1 MTSISLRNIRCLL
14 SNYRHLRCLQ
24 QQQRYA
30 VTVTD
35 EYRPSTKSRSSL
47 KGVELL
53 RNPALNKG
61 MAFTL
66 EERQHM
72 GIHGLLP
79 PAILSQDIQAL
90 RVMINF
96 HRMNNDLD
104 RYSEL
109 MNLSDRN
116 EKLFYRVIAD
126 NLEELIP
133 IVYTPT
139 VGLACQKYGL
149 VFKRPRG
156 LFITIHDKGH
166 IYDILCNWT
175 EQHVKAIVVTDGE
188 RILGLGDLGA
198 FGMGIPVGKLQLYTA
213 IAGIPPQDCLPIM
226 LDVGTNNEEISS
238 NPLYI
243 GLRQKRVT
251 GKEYEEFLD
260 EFMEA
265 VVQRFGWN
273 CLVQFEDFASQ
284 NAYRLLER
292 YQKQFCTFN
301 DDIQGTAAVV
311 LAGLFGA
318 LRISGKKLI
327 ENTYLFVGA
336 GQAACGIADLIT
348 HAMIR
353 EGASEEEAKSRIW
366 MYDVHGLIV
375 DSGVKS
381 RPQGDLDGPKAP
393 YVKKG
398 KPIKDLTQVVD
409 FVKPTVLLGA
419 SGVGRLFHE
428 GVLKKMADINER
440 PVIFALSNPTSR
452 AECTAEEAYRE
463 TDGRCIF
470 ASGSPFKSVVYNGKT
485 FHPGQGN
492 NAYIFPAVALATV
505 ACAARHVEEDM
516 FLMAAQKLGSLVN
529 QEDLDDG
536 RVYPPVET
544 IHEVTIKIAAHLAEH
559 LYNTKKAWNYPEPEN
574 KEEFIRMQLYDT
586 SYEYFG
592 SKTWEW
598 PEKHS
603 KSRTVPTMDE
613 NIILDA

>member
-1 MTSISLRNIRCLL
+1 MSSILYRRLTPILSRSQQQINSRNIP
-14 SNYRHLRCLQ
+14 
-24 QQQRYA
+24 QRLA

-35 EYRPSTKSRSSL
+35 EYRPATKPRSSL

-61 MAFTL
+61 MAFSL

-79 PAILSQDIQAL
+79 PAIVSQDVQVY
-90 RVMINF
+90 RVMTNI
-96 HRMNNDLD
+96 RRAQDDLD
-104 RYSEL
+104 RYNEL
-109 MNLSDRN
+109 MNLSERN
-116 EKLFYRVIAD
+116 QKLFYRLIAD
-126 NLEELIP
+126 YLEELIP

-156 LFITIHDKGH
+156 LFITNHDRGH

-213 IAGIPPQDCLPIM
+213 IAGIPPQNCLPIM

-243 GLRQKRVT
+243 GLRQKRIR
-251 GKEYEEFLD
+251 GKEYDEFID
-260 EFMEA
+260 EFMSA

-273 CLVQFEDFASQ
+273 CLVQFEDFASN

-292 YQKQFCTFN
+292 YQQRYCTFN

-311 LAGLFGA
+311 LAGIIAA
-318 LRISGKKLI
+318 LRITNKRLCD
-327 ENTYLFVGA
+327 NTYLFVGA
-336 GQAACGIADLIT
+336 GQAACGIADLVT

-353 EGASEEEAKSRIW
+353 EGSTPEEARSKIW

-375 DSGVKS
+375 EG
-381 RPQGDLDGPKAP
+381 RPQGDLEGPKAP

-398 KPIKDLTQVVD
+398 KAIKDLSSVID
-409 FVKPTVLLGA
+409 YVKPTVLMGA
-419 SGVGRLFHE
+419 SGVARVFHD
-428 GVLKKMADINER
+428 GVLKKMSQVNER
-440 PVIFALSNPTSR
+440 PIIFALSNPTSR

-470 ASGSPFKSVVYNGKT
+470 ASGSPFKPVVYKDKT
-485 FHPGQGN
+485 FYPGQGN
-492 NAYIFPAVALATV
+492 NAYIFPSIALATI

-516 FLMAAQKLGSLVN
+516 FFMAAQKLGSLVS
-529 QEDLDDG
+529 EADLEAG
-536 RVYPPVET
+536 RVYPP
-544 IHEVTIKIAAHLAEH
+544 IPSIRQVTVKIAAHLAEH
-559 LYNTKKAWNYPEPEN
+559 LYKEKKAWNYPEPQD
-574 KEEFIRMQLYDT
+574 KEAFISMQLYDT
-586 SYEYFG
+586 SYQYFG
-592 SKTWEW
+592 PATWKW
-598 PEKHS
+598 PESHNKPRDIE
-603 KSRTVPTMDE
+603 KMDD
-613 NIILDA
+613 NIALDS

>member
-1 MTSISLRNIRCLL
+1 MTSVLVNQSRSCCLL
-14 SNYRHLRCLQ
+14 CKQLRLFPYSSI
-24 QQQRYA
+24 RSLSLTNKKST

-35 EYRPSTKSRSSL
+35 DFRASKPRGQI

-79 PAILSQDIQAL
+79 PAVLSQDIQAM

-96 HRMNNDLD
+96 HHDLD

-109 MNLSDRN
+109 MNLCERN

-126 NLEELIP
+126 NLEDLIP

-139 VGLACQKYGL
+139 EFLL
-149 VFKRPRG
+149 
-156 LFITIHDKGH
+156 LHLKGK
-166 IYDILCNWT
+166 N
-175 EQHVKAIVVTDGE
+175 KIVD
-188 RILGLGDLGA
+188 LSFQGLGDLGA

-213 IAGIPPQDCLPIM
+213 IAGIPPQHCLPVM
-226 LDVGTNNEEISS
+226 LDVGTNNEEISN

-251 GKEYEEFLD
+251 GKEYD
-260 EFMEA
+260 EFMDEFMDA

-273 CLVQFEDFASQ
+273 CLIQFEDFASH
-284 NAYRLLER
+284 NAYPLLEKYR
-292 YQKQFCTFN
+292 QNYCTFN

-318 LRISGKKLI
+318 LRITGKKLH
-327 ENTYLFVGA
+327 ENIFLFVGA
-336 GQAACGIADLIT
+336 GQAACGIADLVT
-348 HAMIR
+348 AAMTK
-353 EGASEEEAKSRIW
+353 EGIPIEEARSKIW

-375 DSGVKS
+375 ESNIKM
-381 RPQGDLDGPKAP
+381 RPQGDIEGPKAP

-398 KPIKDLTQVVD
+398 KPIKDLAAVVEY
-409 FVKPTVLLGA
+409 VKPTVMMGA

-428 GVLKKMADINER
+428 GVLRKMAQINER

-452 AECTAEEAYRE
+452 AECTASDAYHE

-470 ASGSPFKSVVYNGKT
+470 SSGSPFRPVVYKGKT

-492 NAYIFPAVALATV
+492 NAYIFPAIALAVV
-505 ACAARHVEEDM
+505 ACSARHVEEDM
-516 FLMAAQKLGSLVN
+516 FLLAAKHLGALVS
-529 QEDLDDG
+529 QEDLDSG
-536 RVYPPVET
+536 RVYPPIPT
-544 IHEVTIKIAAHLAEH
+544 IHEVTIKIATKLAEW
-559 LYNTKKAWNYPEPEN
+559 LYETKRAWNYPEPED
-574 KEEFIRMQLYDT
+574 KEAFIRMQLYDT

-592 SKTWEW
+592 PNTWKW
-598 PEKHS
+598 PAEATKPRS
-603 KSRTVPTMDE
+603 VPELNDE
-613 NIILDA
+613 AFTAS

>member
-1 MTSISLRNIRCLL
+1 MASALATKSRPCCLL
-14 SNYRHLRCLQ
+14 CKQLGLFSYSSIRSSSLSSKKST
-24 QQQRYA
+24 

-35 EYRPSTKSRSSL
+35 DFRASKPRGQI
-47 KGVELL
+47 KGIDLL

-79 PAILSQDIQAL
+79 SAVLSQDIQAM

-96 HRMNNDLD
+96 HHDLD

-109 MNLSDRN
+109 MNLCERN

-126 NLEELIP
+126 NLDELLP

-166 IYDILCNWT
+166 IYDVLCNWT
-175 EQHVKAIVVTDGE
+175 DQHVKAIVVTDGE

-198 FGMGIPVGKLQLYTA
+198 SGMGIPVGKLQLYTA
-213 IAGIPPQDCLPIM
+213 IAGIPPEHCLPIM
-226 LDVGTNNEEISS
+226 LDVGTNNEEISN

-251 GKEYEEFLD
+251 GKEYD
-260 EFMEA
+260 EFMDEFMDA

-273 CLVQFEDFASQ
+273 CLIQFEDFSSN
-284 NAYRLLER
+284 NAYRLLEKYR
-292 YQKQFCTFN
+292 QKYCTFN

-318 LRISGKKLI
+318 LRITGKKLH

-348 HAMIR
+348 TAMVK
-353 EGASEEEAKSRIW
+353 EGTSTEEARSKIW

-375 DSGVKS
+375 EG
-381 RPQGDLDGPKAP
+381 RPQRDIKGPKAS

-398 KPIKDLTQVVD
+398 KPIKDLAAVIGH
-409 FVKPTVLLGA
+409 VKPSVMMGA
-419 SGVGRLFHE
+419 SGVARLFHE
-428 GVLKKMADINER
+428 GVLRKMAQINER
-440 PVIFALSNPTSR
+440 PIIFALSNPTSR
-452 AECTAEEAYRE
+452 AECTA
-463 TDGRCIF
+463 
-470 ASGSPFKSVVYNGKT
+470 S
-485 FHPGQGN
+485 QGN
-492 NAYIFPAVALATV
+492 NAYIFPAIALAVV
-505 ACAARHVEEDM
+505 ACSARHVEEDM
-516 FLMAAQKLGSLVN
+516 FFLAAQHLGALVS
-529 QEDLDDG
+529 QEDLDSG
-536 RVYPPVET
+536 RVYPPIST
-544 IHEVTIKIAAHLAEH
+544 IQEVTVKIATKLAEW
-559 LYNTKKAWNYPEPEN
+559 LYETKRAWNYPEPLD
-574 KEEFIRMQLYDT
+574 KEAFIRMQLYDT
-586 SYEYFG
+586 SYDYFG
-592 SKTWEW
+592 PNTWKW
-598 PEKHS
+598 PEDATKP
-603 KSRTVPTMDE
+603 RNVPQLDDE
-613 NIILDA
+613 AWIPS

>member
-1 MTSISLRNIRCLL
+1 MASITNRHIRSVLSYYHYINIIK
-14 SNYRHLRCLQ
+14 H
-24 QQQRYA
+24 QRRST

-35 EYRPSTKSRSSL
+35 EYRPALKSRASI

-53 RNPALNKG
+53 RNPSFNKG
-61 MAFTL
+61 MAFSL

-79 PAILSQDIQAL
+79 PAVLSQDIQAL
-90 RVMINF
+90 RVMTNF
-96 HRMNNDLD
+96 DRAQDDLD
-104 RYSEL
+104 RYNEL
-109 MNLSDRN
+109 MNLSERN

-126 NLEELIP
+126 NLEKLIP
-133 IVYTPT
+133 VVYTPT

-166 IYDILCNWT
+166 IYDILSNWT

-213 IAGIPPQDCLPIM
+213 IAGIPPQNCLPIM

-238 NPLYI
+238 DPLYI
-243 GLRQKRVT
+243 GLKQKRVK
-251 GKEYEEFLD
+251 GKEYTEFLD

-273 CLVQFEDFASQ
+273 CLIQFEDFASH
-284 NAYRLLER
+284 NAHQLLER
-292 YQKQFCTFN
+292 YQKEYCTFN

-311 LAGLFGA
+311 LAGLIAA
-318 LRISGKKLI
+318 LRVTGKKLC

-336 GQAACGIADLIT
+336 GQASCGIADLVT
-348 HAMIR
+348 HAMVR
-353 EGASEEEAKSRIW
+353 EGLSPEEARSKIW

-375 DSGVKS
+375 QG
-381 RPQGDLDGPKAP
+381 RPQGDLNGPKAS

-398 KPIKDLTQVVD
+398 RAIKDLSSVID
-409 FVKPTVLLGA
+409 YVKPTVLMGA
-419 SGVGRLFHE
+419 SGVARLFHD
-428 GVLKKMADINER
+428 GVLRKMAQANER
-440 PVIFALSNPTSR
+440 PIIFALSNPTSR

-470 ASGSPFKSVVYNGKT
+470 ASGSPFKPVVYKDKT

-492 NAYIFPAVALATV
+492 NAYIFPAIALATI

-516 FLMAAQKLGSLVN
+516 FLIGAQKLGSLVT
-529 QEDLDDG
+529 EKDLDAG
-536 RVYPPVET
+536 RVYPPVPS
-544 IHEVTIKIAAHLAEH
+544 IHEVTVKIAAHLAEH
-559 LYNTKKAWNYPEPEN
+559 LYKQKKAWNYPEPEN
-574 KEEFIRMQLYDT
+574 KEDFIRMQLYDT
-586 SYEYFG
+586 SYQYFG
-592 SKTWEW
+592 PSTWKW
-598 PEKHS
+598 PEQHHKPRDIS
-603 KSRTVPTMDE
+603 SFDD
-613 NIILDA
+613 NIALDA

>member
-1 MTSISLRNIRCLL
+1 MSFSSLRGIRSVL
-14 SNYRHLRCLQ
+14 SYRQYIRYFQL
-24 QQQRYA
+24 QQRYL
-30 VTVTD
+30 VTITD

-61 MAFTL
+61 MGFTL

-79 PAILSQDIQAL
+79 PAVLSQEVQAL

-96 HRMNNDLD
+96 HRLNNDLD

-126 NLEELIP
+126 NIEELIP

-175 EQHVKAIVVTDGE
+175 ESQVKAIVVTDGE
-188 RILGLGDLGA
+188 RILGLGDLGT

-213 IAGIPPQDCLPIM
+213 IAGIPPQHCLPIM

-243 GLRQKRVT
+243 GLRQSRVT
-251 GKEYEEFLD
+251 GKEYDEFID
-260 EFMEA
+260 EFMDA
-265 VVQRFGWN
+265 VVQRFGWE
-273 CLVQFEDFASQ
+273 CLIQFEDFASH

-292 YQKQFCTFN
+292 YQKTYCTFN

-318 LRISGKKLI
+318 LRITNTRLI
-327 ENTYLFVGA
+327 DNTYLFVGA
-336 GQAACGIADLIT
+336 GQAACGIADLVT
-348 HAMIR
+348 HAMVR
-353 EGASEEEAKSRIW
+353 EGVSVEEARSKIW

-375 DSGVKS
+375 EG
-381 RPQGDLDGPKAP
+381 RTQGDLDGPKAS

-398 KPIKDLTQVVD
+398 KAIKDLAAVVD
-409 FVKPTVLLGA
+409 YVKPSILMGA

-428 GVLKKMADINER
+428 AVLKKMAQINER

-470 ASGSPFKSVVYNGKT
+470 ASGSPFKPVVYKDKT

-505 ACAARHVEEDM
+505 ACSARHVEEDM
-516 FLMAAQKLGSLVN
+516 FLIAAQKLGSLVN
-529 QEDLDDG
+529 EEDLNDG
-536 RVYPPVET
+536 RVYPPVPK
-544 IHEVTIKIAAHLAEH
+544 IHEVTVKIATHLAEH
-559 LYNTKKAWNYPEPEN
+559 LYATKKAWNYPEPEN

-592 SKTWEW
+592 PKTWKW
-598 PEKHS
+598 PEQHS
-603 KSRTVPTMDE
+603 TARTVPSVDE
-613 NIILDA
+613 NINLQS

>member
-1 MTSISLRNIRCLL
+1 MSFSSLRSVRSIL
-14 SNYRHLRCLQ
+14 SHQKYLRYFQ
-24 QQQRYA
+24 QQQRCL

-35 EYRPSTKSRSSL
+35 EYRGVSKSRSSL

-79 PAILSQDIQAL
+79 PAVLSQDVQTL

-96 HRMNNDLD
+96 RRLNDDLD

-126 NLEELIP
+126 NIEEIIP

-175 EQHVKAIVVTDGE
+175 EQQVKAIVVTDGE

-213 IAGIPPQDCLPIM
+213 IAGIPPQHCLPIM
-226 LDVGTNNEEISS
+226 LDVGTNNQEISS

-251 GKEYEEFLD
+251 GKEYDEFID

-265 VVQRFGWN
+265 VVQRFGWD
-273 CLVQFEDFASQ
+273 CLIQFEDFASH

-292 YQKQFCTFN
+292 YQKQYCTFN

-318 LRISGKKLI
+318 LRITNTKLVD
-327 ENTYLFVGA
+327 NTYLFVGA
-336 GQAACGIADLIT
+336 GQAACGIADLLA
-348 HAMIR
+348 HAMMR
-353 EGASEEEAKSRIW
+353 EGATQEEAASRIW

-375 DSGVKS
+375 EG
-381 RPQGDLDGPKAP
+381 RPQGDLEGPKSA
-393 YVKKG
+393 YMKKG
-398 KPIKDLTQVVD
+398 KSVKDLNAVVD
-409 FVKPTVLLGA
+409 YVKPSVLVGA
-419 SGVGRLFHE
+419 SGAGRLFHE
-428 GVLKKMADINER
+428 AVLKKMGEINER

-463 TDGRCIF
+463 TEGRCIF
-470 ASGSPFKSVVYNGKT
+470 ASGSPFKPVVYKDKT
-485 FHPGQGN
+485 FYPGQGN
-492 NAYIFPAVALATV
+492 NAYIFPAVSLATI

-516 FLMAAQKLGSLVN
+516 FLIAAQQLGSLVS
-529 QEDLDDG
+529 QADLDAG
-536 RVYPPVET
+536 RVYPPVPA
-544 IHEVTIKIAAHLAEH
+544 IHEVTVKIAAHLAEH
-559 LYNTKKAWNYPEPEN
+559 LYETKKAWNYPEPSD

-592 SKTWEW
+592 PKTWKW
-598 PEKHS
+598 PEQHS
-603 KSRTVPTMDE
+603 SARNVPSMDE
-613 NIILDA
+613 DVCLES

>member
-1 MTSISLRNIRCLL
+1 MSSIPLRNIRPIL
-14 SNYRHLRCLQ
+14 SYYQHIRFFQ
-24 QQQRYA
+24 QPQRYT

-35 EYRPSTKSRSSL
+35 EYRPSTKSRSSI

-79 PAILSQDIQAL
+79 PAVVSQDIQAL

-166 IYDILCNWT
+166 IYDILTNWT

-251 GKEYEEFLD
+251 GKEYDEFID

-273 CLVQFEDFASQ
+273 CLIQFEDFASQ

-292 YQKQFCTFN
+292 YQKEYCTFN

-318 LRISGKKLI
+318 LRITGKKLI
-327 ENTYLFVGA
+327 DNTFLFVGA
-336 GQAACGIADLIT
+336 GQAACGIADLVT

-353 EGASEEEAKSRIW
+353 EGASPEEARSKVW

-375 DSGVKS
+375 DS
-381 RPQGDLDGPKAP
+381 RPQGDLEGPKAP

-398 KPIKDLTQVVD
+398 KPIKDLTAVVD
-409 FVKPTVLLGA
+409 YVKPTVLLGA
-419 SGVGRLFHE
+419 SGVARLFHE
-428 GVLKKMADINER
+428 GVLKKMAKINER

-470 ASGSPFKSVVYNGKT
+470 ASGSPFKPVVHKDKT

-516 FLMAAQKLGSLVN
+516 FLIAAQKLGELVS
-529 QEDLDDG
+529 QEDLDEG
-536 RVYPPVET
+536 RVYPPVPA
-544 IHEVTIKIAAHLAEH
+544 IHEVTVKIATHLAEH
-559 LYNTKKAWNYPEPEN
+559 LYQTKKAWNYPEPQN

-592 SKTWEW
+592 PKTWKW
-598 PEKHS
+598 PEQHS
-603 KSRTVPTMDE
+603 SSRTVQSMDE
-613 NIILDA
+613 NIILDS

>member
-1 MTSISLRNIRCLL
+1 MSFSSLRSIRSVL
-14 SNYRHLRCLQ
+14 SYHRCIRYCQL
-24 QQQRYA
+24 QQRYL
-30 VTVTD
+30 VTITD

-47 KGVELL
+47 KGAELL
-53 RNPALNKG
+53 RNPSLNKG

-79 PAILSQDIQAL
+79 PAVLTQEVQAL

-96 HRMNNDLD
+96 HRLNNDLD

-126 NLEELIP
+126 NIEELIP

-175 EQHVKAIVVTDGE
+175 EPQVKAIVVTDGE

-213 IAGIPPQDCLPIM
+213 IAGIPPQHCLPIM

-243 GLRQKRVT
+243 GLRQNRVT
-251 GKEYEEFLD
+251 GKEYDEFID

-265 VVQRFGWN
+265 VVQRFGWE
-273 CLVQFEDFASQ
+273 CLIQFEDFASN

-292 YQKQFCTFN
+292 YQKTYCTFN

-318 LRISGKKLI
+318 LRITNTKLI
-327 ENTYLFVGA
+327 DNTYLFVGA
-336 GQAACGIADLIT
+336 GQAACGIADLVT
-348 HAMIR
+348 HAMVR
-353 EGASEEEAKSRIW
+353 EGASIEEARSKVW

-375 DSGVKS
+375 EG
-381 RPQGDLDGPKAP
+381 RPQGDLDGPKAS

-398 KPIKDLTQVVD
+398 KALKDLAGVVD
-409 FVKPTVLLGA
+409 HVKPSILMGV
-419 SGVGRLFHE
+419 SGGGRLFHE
-428 GVLKKMADINER
+428 GVLKKMAQINER

-470 ASGSPFKSVVYNGKT
+470 ASGSPFKPVVYKDKT

-516 FLMAAQKLGSLVN
+516 FLIAAQVN
-529 QEDLDDG
+529 
-536 RVYPPVET
+536 
-544 IHEVTIKIAAHLAEH
+544 
-559 LYNTKKAWNYPEPEN
+559 EN
-574 KEEFIRMQLYDT
+574 
-586 SYEYFG
+586 
-592 SKTWEW
+592 
-598 PEKHS
+598 
-603 KSRTVPTMDE
+603 
-613 NIILDA
+613 

>member
-1 MTSISLRNIRCLL
+1 MSFSSLRSIRSVL
-14 SNYRHLRCLQ
+14 SYHRCIRYCQL
-24 QQQRYA
+24 QQRYL
-30 VTVTD
+30 VTITD

-47 KGVELL
+47 KGAELL
-53 RNPALNKG
+53 RNPSLNKG

-79 PAILSQDIQAL
+79 PAVLTQEVQAL

-96 HRMNNDLD
+96 HRLNNDLD

-126 NLEELIP
+126 NIEELIP

-175 EQHVKAIVVTDGE
+175 EPQVKAIVVTDGE

-213 IAGIPPQDCLPIM
+213 IAGIPPQHCLPIM

-243 GLRQKRVT
+243 GLRQNRVT
-251 GKEYEEFLD
+251 GKEYDEFID

-265 VVQRFGWN
+265 VVQRFGWE
-273 CLVQFEDFASQ
+273 CLIQFEDFASN

-292 YQKQFCTFN
+292 YQKTYCTFN

-318 LRISGKKLI
+318 LRITNTKLI
-327 ENTYLFVGA
+327 DNTYLFVGA
-336 GQAACGIADLIT
+336 GQAACGIADLVT
-348 HAMIR
+348 HAMVR
-353 EGASEEEAKSRIW
+353 EGASIEEARSKVW

-375 DSGVKS
+375 EG
-381 RPQGDLDGPKAP
+381 RPQGDLDGPKAS

-398 KPIKDLTQVVD
+398 KALKDLAGVVD
-409 FVKPTVLLGA
+409 HVKPSILMGV
-419 SGVGRLFHE
+419 SGGGRLFHE
-428 GVLKKMADINER
+428 GVLKKMAQINER

-470 ASGSPFKSVVYNGKT
+470 ASGSPFKPVVYKDKTFHPGKALKDLAGVVDHVKPSILMGVSGGGRLFHEGVLKKMAQINERPVIFALSNPTSRAECTAEEAYRETDGRCIFASGSPFKPVVYKDKT

-516 FLMAAQKLGSLVN
+516 FLIAAQVN
-529 QEDLDDG
+529 
-536 RVYPPVET
+536 
-544 IHEVTIKIAAHLAEH
+544 
-559 LYNTKKAWNYPEPEN
+559 EN
-574 KEEFIRMQLYDT
+574 
-586 SYEYFG
+586 
-592 SKTWEW
+592 
-598 PEKHS
+598 
-603 KSRTVPTMDE
+603 
-613 NIILDA
+613 

>member
-1 MTSISLRNIRCLL
+1 MSSIPFRNIRSILIV
-14 SNYRHLRCLQ
+14 SQRIRYFQQPQRC
-24 QQQRYA
+24 A

-35 EYRPSTKSRSSL
+35 EYRPATKSRSSL
-47 KGVELL
+47 KGVDLL

-79 PAILSQDIQAL
+79 PAVLSQDIQAL

-175 EQHVKAIVVTDGE
+175 ERQVKAIVVTDGE

-251 GKEYEEFLD
+251 GKEYDEFLD
-260 EFMEA
+260 EFMNA
-265 VVQRFGWN
+265 VVQHFGWN
-273 CLVQFEDFASQ
+273 CLIQFEDFASQ

-292 YQKQFCTFN
+292 YQKSYCTFN

-318 LRISGKKLI
+318 LRITGKKLS

-348 HAMIR
+348 HAIVC
-353 EGASEEEAKSRIW
+353 EGASVEEARSKIW

-375 DSGVKS
+375 DG
-381 RPQGDLDGPKAP
+381 RPQGDLEGSKAP

-398 KPIKDLTQVVD
+398 KPIKDLASVID
-409 FVKPTVLLGA
+409 YVKPTVLMGA
-419 SGVGRLFHE
+419 SGVSRLFHE
-428 GVLKKMADINER
+428 AVLKKMAQINER

-470 ASGSPFKSVVYNGKT
+470 ASGSPFKPVVYKNKT

-492 NAYIFPAVALATV
+492 NAYIFPAVALATI
-505 ACAARHVEEDM
+505 ACAARHVEEDL
-516 FLMAAQKLGSLVN
+516 FLMAAQKLGSLVSE
-529 QEDLDDG
+529 EDLNDG
-536 RVYPPVET
+536 RVYPPVPK
-544 IHEVTIKIAAHLAEH
+544 IHEVTVKIAAHLAEH
-559 LYNTKKAWNYPEPEN
+559 LYKNKKAWNYPEPEN

-592 SKTWEW
+592 PKTWQW

-603 KSRTVPTMDE
+603 TARTVPKMDE
-613 NIILDA
+613 NLCLDS

>member
-1 MTSISLRNIRCLL
+1 MASITNRHIRLILRYSQYIKHHRR
-14 SNYRHLRCLQ
+14 S
-24 QQQRYA
+24 A
-30 VTVTD
+30 ITVTD
-35 EYRPSTKSRSSL
+35 EYRPMMKPRSSI

-53 RNPALNKG
+53 RNPSLNKG

-79 PAILSQDIQAL
+79 PAVLSQDIQAL
-90 RVMINF
+90 RVMKNLA
-96 HRMNNDLD
+96 RAQNDLD
-104 RYSEL
+104 RYNEL
-109 MNLSDRN
+109 MNLSERN

-126 NLEELIP
+126 NLKELIP

-166 IYDILCNWT
+166 IYDVLCNWT

-213 IAGIPPQDCLPIM
+213 IAGIPPQQCLPIM
-226 LDVGTNNEEISS
+226 LDVGTNNEEVST

-243 GLRQKRVT
+243 GLKQERVRGRQ
-251 GKEYEEFLD
+251 YDEFID
-260 EFMEA
+260 EFMAA

-273 CLVQFEDFASQ
+273 CLIQFEDFASQ

-292 YQKQFCTFN
+292 YQKRYCTFN

-311 LAGLFGA
+311 LAGLIAG
-318 LRISGKKLI
+318 LRITGKKLCD
-327 ENTYLFVGA
+327 NTYLFVGA
-336 GQAACGIADLIT
+336 GQAACGIADLVA
-348 HAMIR
+348 HAMTR
-353 EGASEEEAKSRIW
+353 EGASLEEARN
-366 MYDVHGLIV
+366 
-375 DSGVKS
+375 
-381 RPQGDLDGPKAP
+381 GPKAS

-398 KPIKDLTQVVD
+398 KAIKDLPSVID
-409 FVKPTVLLGA
+409 YVKPTVLMGA
-419 SGVGRLFHE
+419 SGVARLFHD
-428 GVLKKMADINER
+428 GVLKKMAQVNER
-440 PVIFALSNPTSR
+440 PIIFALSNPTSR

-470 ASGSPFKSVVYNGKT
+470 ASGSPFKPVIYKDKT

-492 NAYIFPAVALATV
+492 NAYIFPAIALATIS
-505 ACAARHVEEDM
+505 CAARHVEEDI
-516 FLMAAQKLGSLVN
+516 FLIAAQKLGSLVN
-529 QEDLDDG
+529 EEDLDAG
-536 RVYPPVET
+536 RVYPPIPA
-544 IHEVTIKIAAHLAEH
+544 IHEVTVKIAAHLAEH
-559 LYNTKKAWNYPEPEN
+559 LYKTKRAWNYPEPQN

-586 SYEYFG
+586 SYPYFG
-592 SKTWEW
+592 PNKWQW
-598 PEKHS
+598 PEPHDKPRYIPS
-603 KSRTVPTMDE
+603 MDD
-613 NIILDA
+613 NISLDA